1 MRLLVP
7 MIYFPFPPETGSA
20 VVAANSLIR
29 LARNHTVDLL
39 CLHGP
44 AKPTVPADVFQN
56 VEIVRPTAK
65 RPWRLRAEVALGW
78 AVGRPKWVSNARS
91 EAMIRRTAALLET
104 ERFDA
109 ILLFETGAIQYCPSA
124 ALRRT
129 VANIEDPLSLKFA
142 RMLKLPVLSP
152 RQRAELAL
160 DSGLCWLYERRVLPD
175 LGKVTLL
182 SEDDAAAFRRLH
194 GFTNVACVPY
204 GVLYP
209 SEDRVPTFEARRP
222 GMIVISGNMNHP
234 PNVDGVLFFLE
245 QIFPGVR
252 ARNPQAVLYVV
263 GGLPDPR
270 IAAAAAPFGDRVV
283 VTGRVPDVADYL
295 RQARVAVCP
304 VRLDIGV
311 QTKILEALAW
321 GAAVV
326 TTPEGNSGV
335 AGRSGEHLW
344 VEERPGAFIDRIVT
358 LLRGDNWE
366 RLTRGGRAHV
376 RARFD
381 WDSNVALLEDCLD
394 EVAAAAGGPR
404 PT

>member
-7 MIYFPFPPETGSA
+7 MISFPFPPGTGSA
-20 VVAANSLIR
+20 VVASNSLVR
-29 LARNHTVDLL
+29 LARKHAVHLL

-44 AKPTVPADVFQN
+44 AMPAIPSNVFQT
-56 VEIVRPTAK
+56 VEIVRPPPK
-65 RPWRLRAEVALGW
+65 RPWRLRAEIALGW
-78 AVGRPKWVSNARS
+78 AVGRPKWVSKARS
-91 EAMIRRTAALLET
+91 EAMIRRMASLLEA

-109 ILLFETGAIQYCPSA
+109 ILLFETGAIQYCPPA
-124 ALRRT
+124 ALSRT

-142 RMLKLPVLSP
+142 RMLKLPTLSP

-160 DSGLCWLYERRVLPD
+160 DSGLCWLYERRVLPG

-182 SEDDAAAFRRLH
+182 SKDDAAAFRRLH
-194 GFTNVACVPY
+194 GFTNVTCVPY

-209 SEDRVPTFEARRP
+209 SDDQVPTFESRRP

-252 ARNPQAVLYVV
+252 ARSPEAVLYIV
-263 GGLPDPR
+263 GALPDPR
-270 IAAAAAPFGDRVV
+270 IAAAAAPFGDGVV
-283 VTGRVPDVADYL
+283 VTGRVPDVAAYL
-295 RQARVAVCP
+295 RQARVAACP

-321 GAAVV
+321 GTPVV
-326 TTPEGNSGV
+326 TTPEGNAGV
-335 AGRSGEHLW
+335 AGRSGEQLW
-344 VEERPGAFIDRIVT
+344 VEGRPAAFTDRIVT
-358 LLRGDNWE
+358 LLRGDDWE

-394 EVAAAAGGPR
+394 EVRGTAGGNR
-404 PT
+404 PP